1 VINEVLDDFCAFG
14 GFKLAIVEASCV
26 VKGLGLVDFH
36 RVFFGDWAY
45 LVEVILAG
53 LDKAFDEIDVTLH
66 FLKIRYQIFNFDLI
80 CITRLMDCFICFI
93 SIFAIN

>member
-1 VINEVLDDFCAFG
+1 M
-14 GFKLAIVEASCV
+14 
-26 VKGLGLVDFH
+26 
-36 RVFFGDWAY
+36 
-45 LVEVILAG
+45 AG

-66 FLKIRYQIFNFDLI
+66 FLKIRYEIFNFDLI